1 MNDIYIYIYL
11 FIYFKSILNML
22 SFPKMSIWL
31 RWEEA
36 KNKSIVQNIIFFE
49 NFFSGKEIRKV

>member
-1 MNDIYIYIYL
+1 
-11 FIYFKSILNML
+11 ML

-36 KNKSIVQNIIFFE
+36 KNKSIMQNIIFFL
-49 NFFSGKEIRKV
+49 NFLVEKK

>member
-1 MNDIYIYIYL
+1 
-11 FIYFKSILNML
+11 ML

-36 KNKSIVQNIIFFE
+36 KKKSIMQNIIFFE
-49 NFFSGKEIRKV
+49 KFFSGKEIRKV

>member
-1 MNDIYIYIYL
+1 
-11 FIYFKSILNML
+11 ML

-49 NFFSGKEIRKV
+49 KFFSGKEIRKV